1 MFSALCLLI
10 IVVWRSLLAP
20 GRIFAIDG
28 NCPGPR
34 GSGTERAMGA
44 TCTAVRRWCVGSY
57 VREKELN
64 FCVSV
69 ANLLGPRPDWTMTN
83 KVIIFHCLSVVLTW
97 VTSTHLKWL
106 DLTLLACLI

>member
-34 GSGTERAMGA
+34 GSGTGRAMGA
-44 TCTAVRRWCVGSY
+44 TCTAAVRWCVGSY
-57 VREKELN
+57 VREKRIK
-64 FCVSV
+64 
-69 ANLLGPRPDWTMTN
+69 LLRVGGKPAWPPAR
-83 KVIIFHCLSVVLTW
+83 
-97 VTSTHLKWL
+97 L
-106 DLTLLACLI
+106 DDD